1 MIVGTRG
8 SQLALAQTEQVC
20 AELTKV
26 TKEAPKIEVI
36 KTKGDKITNSQLYNM
51 DSKGLFTKELD
62 KALLE
67 EEVDFTVHSF
77 KDLPTELDDD
87 LEIIAVPKRESPND
101 VLISNKTWDD
111 LNKGSTLGSSS
122 LRREAFC
129 NHYKKGFK
137 LKPLRGNVETRIKK
151 VLNDELDATIMA
163 EAGLKRLNLTQY
175 IKQVFPT
182 DYITPAA
189 GQGAI
194 AVIIRKDSDKKEIF
208 SKLNDHNSMQ
218 EVFGE
223 KAVLEELGVGC
234 QWPIGCLAQLKDKK
248 FNIYSILLTRQGEI
262 LKECS
267 MTGSINDSKDIGR
280 KIGKIFEDYIWGGI
294 ILRTVNV
301 GVIGVG
307 AMGVNHARVY
317 YKLENANLLAV
328 SDVSERSLNKVCKKY
343 NTKGY
348 TDYKELL
355 ENPEIEVVSVCVPT
369 TFHHGIVMEA
379 IAHGKHVL
387 VEKPIAFT
395 LEEATEMINA
405 AEEKGVILAT
415 GHVERFNPAVQKA
428 KELIENDVIGD
439 VVSASAKRVGPFP
452 PRIQDV
458 GVTIDLAIHDL
469 DVMYYLFD
477 EDVTQVYGTMGS
489 ILDKCDFEDHA
500 EIMVNFNNDATG
512 MLEVNWLTPY
522 KRRQIEVTGTD
533 GIISVDYIEQS
544 IDVYGKFAQDIQIKH
559 EEPLKEELK
568 SFLESVVNNEK
579 PVITGED
586 GLNAL
591 KMVIA
596 ATKSSKEHKPI
607 SFDEL

>member
-194 AVIIRKDSDKKEIF
+194 AVIIRKDSDKREIF

-248 FNIYSILLTRQGEI
+248 FNFYSILLTRQGEI

-280 KIGKIFEDYIWGGI
+280 KIGKIFEDYI
-294 ILRTVNV
+294 
-301 GVIGVG
+301 
-307 AMGVNHARVY
+307 
-317 YKLENANLLAV
+317 
-328 SDVSERSLNKVCKKY
+328 
-343 NTKGY
+343 
-348 TDYKELL
+348 
-355 ENPEIEVVSVCVPT
+355 
-369 TFHHGIVMEA
+369 
-379 IAHGKHVL
+379 
-387 VEKPIAFT
+387 
-395 LEEATEMINA
+395 
-405 AEEKGVILAT
+405 
-415 GHVERFNPAVQKA
+415 
-428 KELIENDVIGD
+428 
-439 VVSASAKRVGPFP
+439 
-452 PRIQDV
+452 
-458 GVTIDLAIHDL
+458 
-469 DVMYYLFD
+469 
-477 EDVTQVYGTMGS
+477 
-489 ILDKCDFEDHA
+489 
-500 EIMVNFNNDATG
+500 
-512 MLEVNWLTPY
+512 
-522 KRRQIEVTGTD
+522 
-533 GIISVDYIEQS
+533 
-544 IDVYGKFAQDIQIKH
+544 
-559 EEPLKEELK
+559 
-568 SFLESVVNNEK
+568 
-579 PVITGED
+579 
-586 GLNAL
+586 
-591 KMVIA
+591 
-596 ATKSSKEHKPI
+596 
-607 SFDEL
+607 